1 MIMNKLLNISDL
13 SKKLDLINPNNKK
26 PQNYVLRYW
35 EKEFK
40 QIKPKIINKR
50 RYYSKNTIET
60 IKLVKYLIKD
70 KGMSIN
76 GVKIVLNSKINKLDD
91 YDHNSLKAEYHKLE
105 IKSKTKKVLER
116 IKKLKKYGKKNSP

>member
-1 MIMNKLLNISDL
+1 MNKLLNISDL